1 MKTILNLVLSI
12 IICLTI
18 QILKVM
24 AVSDEAMRKYVDR
37 NIEEYLSDKDSDYI
51 VDFKKRDLTRQYNS
65 LASWVSNT
73 RKNKLNNEVDTD
85 NVIRTLQDI
94 KKNLQKGLISEFN
107 IVGIKNLLA
116 EISVEVD
123 NYEATLKE
131 KRKKKLEAEIKRMQ
145 DELKSL

>member
-1 MKTILNLVLSI
+1 
-12 IICLTI
+12 
-18 QILKVM
+18 M